1 MIEIKGVFTDWKEV
15 EPEKAREYVKLI
27 RKGMINLSDA
37 EKNEYIN
44 NKRLRGI
51 TVEELENV

>member
-1 MIEIKGVFTDWKEV
+1 MIEIKGVFSDWKEV

-44 NKRLRGI
+44 TKRLRGI

>member
-1 MIEIKGVFTDWKEV
+1 MIEIKGVFSDWKEV

-37 EKNEYIN
+37 EKNE
-44 NKRLRGI
+44 
-51 TVEELENV
+51 EELENV